1 MNNLSRIGFY
11 AAVSCIATLPSLAQ
25 SKWTYKDC
33 PDVTD
38 ADFKIE
44 TLIQRSVAPDPDLA
58 EPDKLAF
65 DMDAQGNVD
74 LYFTEIRPGNI
85 KHYNSRTKTVSIL
98 ATLPVWTGPYYAKD
112 NNRGQNIEEGV
123 TGIALDPN
131 FKTNGYVYIHWSPK
145 SASVFRIS
153 RFTVASDKIDLS
165 SEKIVLEFEA
175 QREMCCHTGGAMQ
188 FDAYGDL
195 WIAQGAN
202 GGNVAGSIGST
213 PPIALNEA
221 DDGKNKSEEWGASST
236 HGMRGGFLR
245 IHPTPDG
252 KYTIPAGN
260 FGEYFYNQ
268 TKDPKYLDTSKV
280 YAEIYIK
287 GTRNNYTMAL
297 DPIRRWV
304 LWGDVG
310 PDELSRDVREEYN
323 LRTSPGF
330 EGWPYFVGNNTKFV
344 GNQDPAAPVNKSRWN
359 TGLTTLPP
367 ARPSTALPASFF
379 NPPSKMG
386 PAPITGPLYLYDGDS
401 KSTVKFPPHFNRKW
415 FITDWYNSFLYVLD
429 IDSDG
434 NKVTGFQRFLPTTF
448 DGPLDVRQGPDG
460 ALYIVNYGTD
470 YFASKNSTSIMKI
483 SYTGNCHPTD
493 LKLETPTG
501 VSQTRFDM
509 IPHRSGF
516 LINLD
521 ASSQV
526 KTPQG
531 MAGIELY
538 DIKGKQ
544 VWSMRNLKAGETF
557 RLPSRLQAGA
567 LKYRWI
573 PINP

>member
-1 MNNLSRIGFY
+1 MNNLSRIGLSVALFH
-11 AAVSCIATLPSLAQ
+11 IATLPSGAQ
-25 SKWTYKDC
+25 SKWSYKNC
-33 PDVTD
+33 ADVTD
-38 ADFKIE
+38 ADFKVE
-44 TLIQRSVAPDPDLA
+44 TLIRQSIAPDPDLD

-65 DMDAQGNVD
+65 DMDAEGNVD

-85 KHYNSRTKTVSIL
+85 KYYNSRTKTVSTL
-98 ATLPVWTGPYYAKD
+98 VKLPVWKGPYYSKD
-112 NNRGQNIEEGV
+112 NNRGDATEEGA

-131 FKTNGYVYIHWSPK
+131 FKTNGWIYIHWSPA

-153 RFTVASDKIDLS
+153 RFTVASGKIDLAT
-165 SEKIVLEFEA
+165 EKIVLQFEA
-175 QREMCCHTGGAMQ
+175 QREMCCHTGGSMQ

-202 GGNVAGSIGST
+202 GGNISGSIGTT
-213 PPIALNEA
+213 PPIAINEE
-221 DDGKNKSEEWGASST
+221 DNGKNKSEEWGASST
-236 HGMRGGFLR
+236 HGMRGSFLR

-268 TKDPKYLDTSKV
+268 TKDPKYLDTTKV
-280 YAEIYIK
+280 YPEIYIK
-287 GTRNNYTMAL
+287 GIRNNYSMAL
-297 DPIRRWV
+297 DPVRRWV

-310 PDELSRDVREEYN
+310 ADELSRDVREEFN

-367 ARPSTALPASFF
+367 ARPRTVLPASFF
-379 NPPSKMG
+379 ASPSKMG
-386 PAPITGPLYLYDGDS
+386 PVPITGPLYLYDGDS
-401 KSTVKFPPHFNRKW
+401 KSKVKFPPHFNRKW
-415 FITDWYNSFLYVLD
+415 FITDWTTSHLFVFD
-429 IDSDG
+429 IDSAG
-434 NKVTGFQRFLPTTF
+434 NQVTGFQRFLPTTF
-448 DGPLDVRQGPDG
+448 EGPVDFRQGPDG
-460 ALYIVNYGTD
+460 ALYIVNYGSG
-470 YFASKNSTSIMKI
+470 YFTSSSNTSIVKI
-483 SYTGNCHPTD
+483 SYTGTCRPTD

-501 VSQTRFDM
+501 LAQTRFDM
-509 IPHRSGF
+509 IPRPSGF
-516 LINLD
+516 LINLG

-526 KTPQG
+526 IIPRG
-531 MAGIELY
+531 MTGIELY

-557 RLPSRLQAGA
+557 RLPSGIQAGA

-573 PINP
+573 PAIH